1 MRAMA
6 DATNADL
13 RRWWAT
19 IADSEVPARWQDEPD
34 LAVAGTVGEIGGAA
48 GRGDDAVLGA
58 LVRLLHVG
66 DHTAGLVALRAA
78 WPRLCGAAARAALH
92 SDDLAAPLWLVLDSY
107 PLERRPQRILA
118 NVVLDTVKVLRA
130 EAPERPVAPD
140 TLDVLLAPGDAP
152 DPVPTGD
159 LVLVSAERLG
169 LIDGRA
175 AGVLR
180 SVYLDGMPG
189 RVAAVR
195 HATTETAIRWR
206 CSTSVRRLAA
216 NAHQLLAA

>member
-1 MRAMA
+1 MRAMT
-6 DATNADL
+6 DAASADL
-13 RRWWAT
+13 QRWWAT
-19 IADSEVPARWQDEPD
+19 IADAEVPARWRGEPE
-34 LAVAGTVGEIGGAA
+34 LTAVGTVGGIGVAA
-48 GRGDDAVLGA
+48 DAGDDAVLGA
-58 LVRLLHVG
+58 LVRLLHDG
-66 DHTAGLVALRAA
+66 DQTAGLVVLRAA
-78 WPRLCGAAARAALH
+78 WPRLRGAAVRAGLR
-92 SDDLAAPLWLVLDSY
+92 SDDLAAPLWLVLISY
-107 PLERRPQRILA
+107 PLGRRPRSILA
-118 NVVLDTVKVLRA
+118 NVVLDTMKVLRA
-130 EAPERPVAPD
+130 ENPERPVAPD
-140 TLDVLLAPGDAP
+140 ALEALLAPGDVA

-159 LVLVSAERLG
+159 LVLMSAERLG

-216 NAHQLLAA
+216 HAQHLLAA